1 MTLFNQINSLLFAL
15 FLLVMTSLVYFQ
27 FTETKAFMVNQM
39 ESDLNNNVTSLS
51 LMLKPHL
58 ETGDEATVDTL
69 VNVIFEGGF
78 YKQVH
83 LTWLAD
89 QKKQVWENEVTIK
102 IDDNLRLRVQMRSV
116 ISLAQNDPKAAK
128 SKATDVEEAKT
139 TD

>member
-15 FLLVMTSLVYFQ
+15 FLLVMSSLVYFQ
-27 FTETKAFMVNQM
+27 FTETKAFMINQM
-39 ESDLNNNVTSLS
+39 ESDLNNTVTSLS

-78 YKQVH
+78 YKKVN

-89 QKKQVWENEVTIK
+89 QKAQLWENDISIQKVPQWF
-102 IDDNLRLRVQMRSV
+102 IDLNLFEAQSNVQLVLAQLRV
-116 ISLAQNDPKAAK
+116 A
-128 SKATDVEEAKT
+128 
-139 TD
+139 